1 MSSGARHEPGG
12 GEGADRTTGQ
22 GSAAWGP
29 DRLVEA
35 VDDAPAGLV
44 AVDEVGDVRYA
55 NEAAQQLLG
64 RTELIGKPF
73 GLPLSRRRA
82 AMIELRD
89 AAGQMH
95 EAEME
100 VTRVRV
106 DGRWLWLA
114 TLREVERFPA
124 GIEALLAQLDAS
136 EDVLALTSA
145 ELREPLRGMV
155 ASTEQ
160 LAGRWEQLPPIRRM
174 ALLRRILG
182 ETQRMGDTIARI
194 LDAAALEAGHVVPV
208 RDPVVVLDVVL
219 AGLPEIRDAVDDI
232 DISIGPDASADVSAE
247 HLWTM
252 ISSLVVNAGK
262 FAAGTVEVAADV
274 EEDGW
279 CRIEVSDR
287 GDGIAPEHRELVF
300 ERYRRLPGTEE
311 LPGLGIG
318 LWVVRELARA
328 YGGEAWTEPV
338 ETTGRGARFVVKVP
352 SSPSGIV

>member
-1 MSSGARHEPGG
+1 MSRVAGGDPGG
-12 GEGADRTTGQ
+12 GEGADRTTERGT
-22 GSAAWGP
+22 AAWGP
-29 DRLVEA
+29 DRLREA
-35 VDDAPAGLV
+35 VAGAPAGLV
-44 AVDEVGDVRYA
+44 ALDEVGAVRYA
-55 NEAAQQLLG
+55 NETAQQLLG
-64 RTELIGKPF
+64 RTDLVDKPF
-73 GLPLSRRRA
+73 GLPLSRRRGA
-82 AMIELRD
+82 VIELRD
-89 AAGQMH
+89 AAGHLH

-124 GIEALLAQLDAS
+124 GIDALLAQLDAP

-145 ELREPLRGMV
+145 ELREPLREMV

-160 LAGRWEQLPPIRRM
+160 LADRWEHLHPIRRM

-219 AGLPEIRDAVDDI
+219 AGLPEVRDAVDDI
-232 DISIGPDASADVSAE
+232 DIMIGRDVSADVSAE

-262 FAAGTVEVAADV
+262 FAAGTVEVAAAV
-274 EEDGW
+274 EEAGW

-300 ERYRRLPGTEE
+300 GRYRRLPGAEE

-338 ETTGRGARFVVKVP
+338 EATGRGARFVVKVP